1 MKTIFITVLMATVT
15 TLATAQNE
23 QSNASLLKGNNK
35 TVYVIDGKVESKEA
49 FEKLKSDNIQNIV
62 VLKGIEQA
70 MIINTKSANDSIK
83 ILKIKTAKLTDPS
96 GSVGYVDIT
105 CDENNNIVS
114 MGKVV
119 SDSTIKT
126 VYVKKDTKSGKV
138 NSLTV
143 GKNGK
148 NNPLIITRDSKGK
161 VKVEKDMDKISP
173 NTIKSISVYKSN
185 DLEQF
190 AKYGDT
196 SNGVIMVELK

>member
-23 QSNASLLKGNNK
+23 QSNAS
-35 TVYVIDGKVESKEA
+35 
-49 FEKLKSDNIQNIV
+49 
-62 VLKGIEQA
+62 
-70 MIINTKSANDSIK
+70 
-83 ILKIKTAKLTDPS
+83 
-96 GSVGYVDIT
+96 VDIT

-143 GKNGK
+143 GNNGK

-185 DLEQF
+185 DLKQF
-190 AKYGDT
+190 AQYGDT